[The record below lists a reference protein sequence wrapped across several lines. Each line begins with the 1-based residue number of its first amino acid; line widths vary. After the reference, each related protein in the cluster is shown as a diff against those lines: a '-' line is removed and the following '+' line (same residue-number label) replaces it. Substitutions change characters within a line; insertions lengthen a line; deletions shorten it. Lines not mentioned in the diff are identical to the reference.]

1 MKKERVKY
9 EIEFRRK
16 IMSSPKVAILLPIY
30 KPNIDWLVEQL
41 VSVNEQTYG
50 NMEIFVY
57 LDDPEDKTDYAAILQ
72 EHITKMPFTL
82 QKGEKN
88 LGSNKAFEK
97 LTYMAKEKGDFKYIA
112 FCDQDDVWLPEK
124 IDALVSEAEKSDS
137 DLVCSEMEV
146 IDEQDEKIYDK
157 FAEINVVTIMNNVF
171 TIADIIKNYVNNENI
186 FDTLLQFNL
195 FTGCSMLVSTRAAFA
210 ALPFSKYEWYDHWIA
225 LYVAGTSKNLT
236 YFNTPLLKRRF
247 HQNNQTVALKDDGIN
262 EKVER
267 INFLDDLRMAF
278 KDKKN
283 IFDKAKLQKA
293 FFQNIGEVWWMQQEA
308 ERETSY
314 KII

>member
-1 MKKERVKY
+1 MN
-9 EIEFRRK
+9 
-16 IMSSPKVAILLPIY
+16 SPRIAVLLPIY
-30 KPNIDWLVEQL
+30 KPNIDWLIEQL

-50 NMEIFVY
+50 NMELFVY
-57 LDDPEDKTDYAAILQ
+57 LDDPEDETDYAAILQ

-97 LTYMAKEKGDFKYIA
+97 LTYMAKEKGGFKYIA

-124 IDALVSEAEKSDS
+124 IDALVSEAEKTDS

-146 IDEQDEKIYDK
+146 IDEKGGKIYDRFTDIIEVVILGEK
-157 FAEINVVTIMNNVF
+157 ILISEIINQHLNEENVF
-171 TIADIIKNYVNNENI
+171 DI
-186 FDTLLQFNL
+186 LLQFNL
-195 FTGCSMLVSTRAAFA
+195 FTGCSMLVSTRVAYE

-225 LYVAGTSKNLT
+225 LYVAGTSKKIK
-236 YFNTPLLKRRF
+236 YFSKPLLKRRF